1 MSIPSFFSKPVA
13 RPRMRVSSL
22 LGRNASRCDF
32 KQLFPRLAG
41 VALHGETG
49 ATQTGMARD
58 ITFRVLDV
66 LASTDLVAAEDT
78 RSLHRLVEILGV
90 PSEGHSNPR
99 LSRSLHAGAR
109 GLFTQVRAARYWMRL
124 RPGCRLPIRLSS
136 TLYKRSLTS
145 RFRKSRLRRFLPE
158 LTQGGK

>member
-1 MSIPSFFSKPVA
+1 
-13 RPRMRVSSL
+13 MRVSSL

-78 RSLHRLVEILGV
+78 RSLHRLVEILDV

-99 LSRSLHAGAR
+99 LSRSLHAGAHGKILDAFAA
-109 GLFTQVRAARYWMRL
+109 GLPVAYTSKLDFLQKIAHVQVQKIPFAAISSRAY
-124 RPGCRLPIRLSS
+124 S
-136 TLYKRSLTS
+136 
-145 RFRKSRLRRFLPE
+145 
-158 LTQGGK
+158 GGKMNPPKSAISYQRSR